1 MVHTIDDVVERGM
14 CIGCGACSVATKGAV
29 VVTLGRAGV
38 FEADLSGASDVDRR
52 VASRVCPFSDDAVD
66 GNQLEPPSMD
76 GISEYDDRIGWF
88 TKLYVGRRTSD
99 DFLEGSS
106 SGGVCTWLLK
116 DLMDRGEIDAVIH
129 VGGDSE
135 IGQLFGYCI
144 SDSTEQLF
152 ARRKSIYSATTM
164 RDVLEQVKHREQR
177 FVLVG
182 VPCFIRAAR
191 LLAAEDASL
200 GLRIKYYFGLVC
212 GHMKSQLYAESLA
225 WQVGISP
232 GQLEGVDFR
241 VKSSGRAASDY
252 DFAAWSTSSHQRVL
266 IPTSAL
272 IGANWGHAAMQPE
285 ACNFC
290 DDIFAETADVAFGDA
305 WLAKFADE
313 WRGTSLVVSRRPELD
328 ALLNEGAMA
337 GYLDLESCTL
347 DEAVEAQAGN
357 FRHRRIG
364 MDIRRADDIA
374 RGLSVPSRRS
384 WPRGDAPSPRRE
396 RVIRR
401 RRILSRMSLE
411 AFQRAK
417 VESDLGVYLE
427 VMRQQINLY
436 KRSEASYFTRI
447 LRKVRFL
454 LKRLGR

>member
-1 MVHTIDDVVERGM
+1 MVHTIEDVVERGM

-29 VVTLGRAGV
+29 VVKLGRTGM
-38 FEADLSGASDVDRR
+38 FEADLAGASDDELH

-66 GNQLEPPSMD
+66 ENRLEPPSMD
-76 GISEYDDRIGWF
+76 GVSEFDERIGWF
-88 TKLYVGRRTSD
+88 TNLYVGRRASD
-99 DFLEGSS
+99 ASLEGSS
-106 SGGVCTWLLK
+106 SGGVCSWLLK
-116 DLMDRGEIDAVIH
+116 DLMDRGEIDSVIH

-135 IGQLFGYCI
+135 SGQLFGYCI
-144 SDSTEQLF
+144 SETTEQLM

-164 RDVLEQVKHREQR
+164 RDVLEQVKERDQR
-177 FVLVG
+177 FVIVG

-191 LLAAEDASL
+191 LLAAEDESL
-200 GLRIKYYFGLVC
+200 ARRIKYYFGLVC
-212 GHMKSQLYAESLA
+212 GHMKSQFYAQSLA

-232 GQLEGVDFR
+232 EQLKSVDFR
-241 VKSSGRAASDY
+241 IKAPGRGAPDY
-252 DFAAWSTSSHQRVL
+252 DFAAWSSTSSQPVF

-305 WLAKFADE
+305 WLPRFVDE

-328 ALLNEGAMA
+328 TLLNEGVRT
-337 GYLDLESCTL
+337 GDLDLESCSL
-347 DEAVEAQAGN
+347 EEVVEAQAGN

-364 MDIRRADDIA
+364 LDIRRADDLA

-384 WPRGDAPSPRRE
+384 WAHDKEPSARRKIL
-396 RVIRR
+396 IRR
-401 RRILSRMSLE
+401 RRILSRSSLE

-417 VESDLGVYLE
+417 EENDLSIYLD
-427 VMRQQINLY
+427 VMGREIAAY

-447 LRKVRFL
+447 LRKIRYLVT
-454 LKRLGR
+454 RLGK